1 MPLYYCLCLGTQ
13 AQAGFAAIPQAV
25 ECTIIVLIVHSTNSG
40 PAGLVAF
47 PFSLVSDCGH
57 MFGAMKL
64 TISLSEKE
72 GELLTKVAQAERRQ
86 LPDQAAHLVAEGL
99 LRRL

>member
-1 MPLYYCLCLGTQ
+1 
-13 AQAGFAAIPQAV
+13 
-25 ECTIIVLIVHSTNSG
+25 
-40 PAGLVAF
+40 
-47 PFSLVSDCGH
+47 